1 MKLRIVVEG
10 KTYEVEVD
18 IVDETGQDPSTAVA
32 PAIQS
37 SVLPAAVK
45 VSSFSGADEHK
56 IIRSPLAALVVRV
69 YVEPG
74 QQVKADDLLMVLEA
88 MKMESNIN
96 APAAGKIKSVDVKPG
111 DAVKLDQI
119 LLQFE

>member
-18 IVDETGQDPSTAVA
+18 ILEEA
-32 PAIQS
+32 PDASLAAAPGIQS
-37 SVLPAAVK
+37 SVLPAAAK
-45 VSSFSGADEHK
+45 ISAFSGAGEDK
-56 IIRSPLAALVVRV
+56 IIRSPLAGLVVRV

-74 QQVKADDLLMVLEA
+74 QQVLANELLLVLEA
-88 MKMESNIN
+88 MKMETNVN
-96 APAAGKIKSVDVKPG
+96 ALAAGKVKSVDVKPG